1 MIKQIFKGNEIR
13 FIEKDGEHW
22 AIASDVATIL
32 GFRDSYTA
40 VRVLPKHVCD
50 THKVRT
56 TSEKNKARKYQDYT
70 VINEKGIYR
79 LVMRSNKTEAEEF
92 QDWICDLLVELRRA
106 TGLEDYQAF
115 RMLDKEKQKEAMA
128 IVKKANSNVKPVDFI
143 KPNMIANKA
152 VSTLYGFKKAIKK
165 GDMTPPMLEAR
176 QTILDDVVA
185 LTEAN
190 NRFNLGIKVSERIYN
205 KYNVRTDK

>member
-1 MIKQIFKGNEIR
+1 
-13 FIEKDGEHW
+13 
-22 AIASDVATIL
+22 
-32 GFRDSYTA
+32 
-40 VRVLPKHVCD
+40 
-50 THKVRT
+50 
-56 TSEKNKARKYQDYT
+56 
-70 VINEKGIYR
+70 
-79 LVMRSNKTEAEEF
+79 
-92 QDWICDLLVELRRA
+92 
-106 TGLEDYQAF
+106 
-115 RMLDKEKQKEAMA
+115 MLDKEKQKEAMA

-190 NRFNLGIKVSERIYN
+190 SRFNLGIRVSERIYD
-205 KYNVRTDK
+205 KYNVRTEK